1 MNEQPGIRAC
11 AVVPY
16 YDHPDTLPDV
26 VDALLDSGLPV
37 VVVDDGSPPESRAVA
52 DGLTDPACGVRT
64 GRRVV
69 LIRHRENRG
78 KGSAVISGLRHA
90 ASRGFTHV
98 IQVDADAQHDLNRL
112 TPLLEQIADTPN
124 ALVLGRA
131 VYDDSVPG
139 IRKYS
144 RYLTHIWV
152 WINCLSFRVRD
163 SMCGFRAYPIAGTL
177 RIIDH
182 AGNAMARRMGFDVEI
197 CVRSVWEDMEIIDF
211 PIAVNYPHNGKSHF
225 RPIRDNLEI
234 TWVHTRC
241 FAGMLYRAP
250 PLLLRMVQGRG

>member
-1 MNEQPGIRAC
+1 MNEQRGIRAC

-37 VVVDDGSPPESRAVA
+37 VIVDDGSPLESRAVA
-52 DGLTDPACGVRT
+52 DGLAGPVCGART
-64 GRRVV
+64 GRPVE

-78 KGSAVISGLRHA
+78 KGSAVTSGLRYA
-90 ASRGFTHV
+90 ALRGFTHV

-112 TPLLEQIADTPN
+112 TPFLEQISNTPN

-131 VYDDSVPG
+131 VYDESAPD

-152 WINCLSFRVRD
+152 WINCLSLRVKD
-163 SMCGFRAYPIAGTL
+163 SMCGFRAYPVADTL
-177 RIIDH
+177 RVIDH
-182 AGNAMARRMGFDVEI
+182 AGNAMARRMGFDIEV
-197 CVRSVWEDMEIIDF
+197 CVRSVWEEMEIIDF
-211 PIAVNYPHNGKSHF
+211 PIAVNYPRNGKSHF
-225 RPIRDNLEI
+225 RPLRDNLEI
-234 TWVHTRC
+234 SWVHIRC
-241 FAGMLYRAP
+241 FAGMLFRAP
-250 PLLLRMVQGRG
+250 RLLLRRIRGRG